1 MANDYAAV
9 RKVVNTVTNKRGGGG
24 ITLLRVDT
32 EESQDTLLEPLEISR
47 ALRDHTIRHYG
58 QANATPFGTQDVFDK
73 FTEDPMKNPVY
84 DEILNGMLEHQ
95 HELSASQK
103 LFGKHLRS
111 KVSADLAPEAEKLA
125 EPMTLLEWRIVFL
138 KAKEGTTTSVVS
150 GLHRGHYKTC
160 ATNDIIATMQ
170 MTIVSLAFEFGLKR
184 VHRWHSSV
192 DYILEK
198 GKGPV
203 LGKLRTIK
211 LLECDLNFGLKWAF
225 AWRLGKF
232 ADKHQLYNQNQ
243 HALPGKW
250 CHSTALNKTL
260 TFDLLMQTHLDGAF
274 GD

>member
-58 QANATPFGTQDVFDK
+58 QANATPFGTRDVFDK

-84 DEILNGMLEHQ
+84 NEILNGMLEHQ

-198 GKGPV
+198 
-203 LGKLRTIK
+203 
-211 LLECDLNFGLKWAF
+211 
-225 AWRLGKF
+225 
-232 ADKHQLYNQNQ
+232 
-243 HALPGKW
+243 
-250 CHSTALNKTL
+250 
-260 TFDLLMQTHLDGAF
+260 
-274 GD
+274 